1 MRRVVFSAFLLVV
14 AAGGGWLMGQQ
25 QPAQPF
31 NPPPEGLLTGAEI
44 GFRMEGTHQGK
55 VVGTLMVRMKTG
67 EWVPASLTRPGVVP
81 LDSR

>member
-1 MRRVVFSAFLLVV
+1 MRRVAFTVFLLVV

-25 QPAQPF
+25 QPAQPYI
-31 NPPPEGLLTGAEI
+31 PGPEGLLTGPDL

-81 LDSR
+81 LESR